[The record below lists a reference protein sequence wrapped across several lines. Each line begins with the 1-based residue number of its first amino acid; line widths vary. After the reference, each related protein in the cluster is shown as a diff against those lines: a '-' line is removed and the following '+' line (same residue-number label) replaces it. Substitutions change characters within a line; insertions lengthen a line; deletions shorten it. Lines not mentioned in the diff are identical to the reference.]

1 MANNQLLQSGEDHV
15 YDPPTYR
22 PQKDRQSLKVSG
34 GREESAKKMVNY
46 WKTKVLPTIKKVFD
60 KNGPKKAAAA
70 EACKIFDE
78 TKEQY
83 SKEFEDNKTELQPKV
98 VEIYEASS
106 TEIKTLVK
114 EPKEADLKKHSAA
127 VQKFLDELAK
137 IDFPGTKSVC
147 EAATKVGPGYLP
159 GPVFFL
165 FEQVSTF
172 IVTEEKKEEAV
183 PSVEVTPEKTGEDTS
198 GATEAKEKDI
208 VVEEPKKEETPAT
221 EVPPPAPAAEPPK
234 P

>member
-1 MANNQLLQSGEDHV
+1 MSDA
-15 YDPPTYR
+15 R

-46 WKTKVLPTIKKVFD
+46 WKSKVLPTIKKVFD

-70 EACKIFDE
+70 ETCKLFDE
-78 TKEQY
+78 NKEQY
-83 SKEFEDNKTELQPKV
+83 TKEFEDKKTELQPKV

-137 IDFPGTKSVC
+137 IEFPGTKSVC
-147 EAATKVGPGYLP
+147 EAATKVGPAYLP

-183 PSVEVTPEKTGEDTS
+183 PPAEVTPEKTAEDT
-198 GATEAKEKDI
+198 GEAKEKDI
-208 VVEEPKKEETPAT
+208 VVEEPKKEEIPAAEGGGAFAT
-221 EVPPPAPAAEPPK
+221 TAEPPKVEEVPPPPASAAKPPK